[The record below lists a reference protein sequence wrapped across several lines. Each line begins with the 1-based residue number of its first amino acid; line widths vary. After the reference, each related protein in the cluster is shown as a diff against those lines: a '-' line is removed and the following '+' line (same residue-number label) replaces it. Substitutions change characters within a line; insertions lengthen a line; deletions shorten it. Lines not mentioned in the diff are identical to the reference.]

1 MDNNAFQQPMQP
13 VQPVQPMQP
22 VQPIQP
28 AAQQP
33 TPLVTMEQAEIEHLT
48 KKTKKGNLIQ
58 NSVIAGLAIL
68 MILFAA
74 LFFMKA
80 SEYNELSDDID
91 TTVASQVAELADARL
106 TALEKEFDERDKK
119 PYSSFVGPEDY
130 GRLQFSYPRTYSM
143 YVTSDASDG
152 KDYQAYFHPNQILAI
167 DGNHAYALQLDIMN
181 SSYDTVITEYE
192 NDASLT
198 RRSYT
203 VNGQNAAY
211 FTGTLPGT
219 EFDGYV
225 VVIKIRD
232 KTVVLKTYDSIFKQ
246 DFDNIIDSITFN
258 S

>member
-13 VQPVQPMQP
+13 GQPVQP

-28 AAQQP
+28 AAPQN

-58 NSVIAGLAIL
+58 NSVIAVLGIL
-68 MILFAA
+68 MIMFAV
-74 LFFMKA
+74 LFFMKD
-80 SEYNELSDDID
+80 SEYKKLNKDID
-91 TTVASQVAELADARL
+91 ATVASEVADLADARL
-106 TALEKEFDERDKK
+106 TELEQEFDERDKK
-119 PYSSFVGPEDY
+119 PYSTFVGPEDY

-143 YVTSDASDG
+143 YVVSDATDG
-152 KDYQAYFHPNQILAI
+152 KDYQAYFHPNQVQAI
-167 DGNHAYALQLDIMN
+167 DSSHVYALQLDILN
-181 SSYDTVITEYE
+181 SPYDTVVTGFEGE
-192 NDASLT
+192 SLT
-198 RRSYT
+198 RRSYS

-219 EFDGYV
+219 EFDGYM

-232 KTVVLKTYDSIFKQ
+232 KTVVLRTFDVIFKQ
-246 DFDNIIDSITFN
+246 DFDQIIDSITFN